1 MSHRLSSAA
10 SSAVALSLA
19 ALVASACTHNAGSG
33 DEPRRAVAALSDA
46 SGRSVGTVDLAE
58 RPGDPVVM
66 TVKLTGMTPGPH
78 GIHVH
83 SVGRCDAAGATA
95 FASAGGHFNPATR
108 HHGLENPEG
117 PHAGDMP
124 NVEADA
130 SGAINTTVTT
140 PRVTLGDG
148 PTSLLDADGSAIVVH
163 ATADDQRSD
172 PAGNSG
178 ARVACG
184 VVSKR

>member
-1 MSHRLSSAA
+1 MSPRLRSAA
-10 SSAVALSLA
+10 SSAVALSFA
-19 ALVASACTHNAGSG
+19 ALAASACTHNAGAS
-33 DEPRRAVAALSDA
+33 DEPRRAVAALTDA
-46 SGRSVGTVDLAE
+46 SGRSVGTVDIVE
-58 RPGDPVVM
+58 RAGSPVVM

-83 SVGRCDAAGATA
+83 TVGRCEAAGATA
-95 FASAGGHFNPATR
+95 FASAGGHFNPASR

-130 SGAINTTVTT
+130 SGAVDATITT
-140 PRVTLGDG
+140 PRVMLAAG

-163 ATADDQRSD
+163 ATADDQRTD